1 MTFRYLWKQ
10 IIIFFQIG
18 SETTRVVTATV
29 AAFDVPPQGL
39 SRNIKY
45 GSSFS
50 DGKSRGATG
59 GLNSSEVWFI
69 YLVCAR
75 NLALIGPSMVRA
87 LGPYWLPNESKS
99 SATSQCAFEFLV
111 ANIT

>member
-1 MTFRYLWKQ
+1 VEFRYKWKET
-10 IIIFFQIG
+10 IIFFQIS

-39 SRNIKY
+39 LRNVKY

-59 GLNSSEVWFI
+59 GLNSSE
-69 YLVCAR
+69 A
-75 NLALIGPSMVRA
+75 
-87 LGPYWLPNESKS
+87 WLPNSYNSKDIS
-99 SATSQCAFEFLV
+99 KLSHSTYRYQ
-111 ANIT
+111 